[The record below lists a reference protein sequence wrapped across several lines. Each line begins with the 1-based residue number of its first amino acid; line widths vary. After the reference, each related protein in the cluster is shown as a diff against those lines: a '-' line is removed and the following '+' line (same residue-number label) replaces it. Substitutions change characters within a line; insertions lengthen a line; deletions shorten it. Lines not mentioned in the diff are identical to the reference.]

1 MGWAGLIAVK
11 VAREGCDR
19 LSGRQPGKPG
29 GGGRGWVVGSWQSA
43 LLFSQRDRILTRPS
57 NPTQPNPTA
66 GSR

>member
-43 LLFSQRDRILTRPS
+43 LLFSQRDHVHPASIHKRIKVRV
-57 NPTQPNPTA
+57 
-66 GSR
+66 

>member
-43 LLFSQRDRILTRPS
+43 LLFSQRDRVHPASVYKRIKVRV
-57 NPTQPNPTA
+57 
-66 GSR
+66 